1 MLHVNIVISRAY
13 MMRGMNEETIPTW
26 AIHRRLYEWILSFA
40 ATTIAPV
47 ILFVIAVIEAFMPF
61 VPPDVL
67 LIPMCVEKRAKSAIF
82 ALLAISGSVLGALVG
97 YFVIASFV
105 GSGAEWVLGADK
117 IEMVVSE
124 FEKRG
129 SAYVFIAALTPVPFF
144 ALTTAAGIAKLN
156 FGVFLAACIIGRS
169 LRYGLEAL
177 ITYKFGQQ
185 AKLFIDKWFNT
196 ITILVCV
203 LGLAVWY
210 LSTLL

>member
-1 MLHVNIVISRAY
+1 
-13 MMRGMNEETIPTW
+13 MNEETIPTW

>member
-1 MLHVNIVISRAY
+1 
-13 MMRGMNEETIPTW
+13 MNEETTPTW

-40 ATTIAPV
+40 ATKIAPV

-67 LIPMCVEKRAKSAIF
+67 LIPMCVEKRAKSALF
-82 ALLAISGSVLGALVG
+82 AIITITGSVLGALVG

-105 GSGAEWVLGADK
+105 GSGAEWILGADK

-196 ITILVCV
+196 MTIVVCI

-210 LSTLL
+210 LSTLI

>member
-1 MLHVNIVISRAY
+1 
-13 MMRGMNEETIPTW
+13 MNEETISTW

-47 ILFVIAVIEAFMPF
+47 ILFAIAVIEAFMPF

-82 ALLAISGSVLGALVG
+82 ALLAITGSVLGALIG

-105 GSGAEWVLGADK
+105 GSGAEWVLGAEK

-156 FGVFLAACIIGRS
+156 FGVFLTACIIGRS

>member
-1 MLHVNIVISRAY
+1 
-13 MMRGMNEETIPTW
+13 MNEETTPTW

-40 ATTIAPV
+40 ATKIAPV

-67 LIPMCVEKRAKSAIF
+67 LIPMCVEKRAKSALF
-82 ALLAISGSVLGALVG
+82 AIITITGSVLGALVG

-105 GSGAEWVLGADK
+105 GSGAEWILGADK

-196 ITILVCV
+196 MTIVVCV

-210 LSTLL
+210 LSTLI

>member
-1 MLHVNIVISRAY
+1 
-13 MMRGMNEETIPTW
+13 MNEETTPTW

-40 ATTIAPV
+40 ATKIAPV

-67 LIPMCVEKRAKSAIF
+67 LIPMCVEKRAKSALF
-82 ALLAISGSVLGALVG
+82 AIIAITGSVLGALVG

-105 GSGAEWVLGADK
+105 GSGAEWILGADK

-196 ITILVCV
+196 MTIVVCV

-210 LSTLL
+210 LSTLI

>member
-1 MLHVNIVISRAY
+1 MNE
-13 MMRGMNEETIPTW
+13 MRVMNEETIPTW

-40 ATTIAPV
+40 ATKIAPI

-67 LIPMCVEKRAKSAIF
+67 LIPMCVEKRAKSILF
-82 ALLAISGSVLGALVG
+82 AMLAIGGSVLGALVG

-196 ITILVCV
+196 MTIVVCV
-203 LGLAVWY
+203 LGLALWY
-210 LSTLL
+210 LSTLI

>member
-1 MLHVNIVISRAY
+1 
-13 MMRGMNEETIPTW
+13 MNEETIPTW

-82 ALLAISGSVLGALVG
+82 GLLAITGSVLGALIG

-105 GSGAEWVLGADK
+105 GSGAEWVLGAEK

>member
-1 MLHVNIVISRAY
+1 
-13 MMRGMNEETIPTW
+13 MNEETIPTW

-105 GSGAEWVLGADK
+105 GSGTEWVLGADK

-185 AKLFIDKWFNT
+185 AKFFIDKWFNT

>member
-1 MLHVNIVISRAY
+1 
-13 MMRGMNEETIPTW
+13 MNEETTPTW

-40 ATTIAPV
+40 ATKIAPI

-67 LIPMCVEKRAKSAIF
+67 LIPMCVEKRAKSILF
-82 ALLAISGSVLGALVG
+82 AMLAIGGSVLGALVG

-196 ITILVCV
+196 MTIVVCV
-203 LGLAVWY
+203 LGLALWY
-210 LSTLL
+210 LSTLI

>member
-1 MLHVNIVISRAY
+1 
-13 MMRGMNEETIPTW
+13 MNEETTPTW

-40 ATTIAPV
+40 ATKIAPV

-67 LIPMCVEKRAKSAIF
+67 LIPMCVEKRAKSALF
-82 ALLAISGSVLGALVG
+82 AIIAITGSVLGALVG

-105 GSGAEWVLGADK
+105 GSGAEWILGADK

-156 FGVFLAACIIGRS
+156 FGVFLAACIIGR
-169 LRYGLEAL
+169 
-177 ITYKFGQQ
+177 
-185 AKLFIDKWFNT
+185 
-196 ITILVCV
+196 
-203 LGLAVWY
+203 
-210 LSTLL
+210 

>member
-1 MLHVNIVISRAY
+1 
-13 MMRGMNEETIPTW
+13 MNEETISTW

-47 ILFVIAVIEAFMPF
+47 ILFAIAVIEAFMPF

-82 ALLAISGSVLGALVG
+82 ALLAITGSVLGALVG

-105 GSGAEWVLGADK
+105 GSGAEWVLGAEK

-156 FGVFLAACIIGRS
+156 FGVFLTACIIGRS

-203 LGLAVWY
+203 LGLTVWY

>member
-1 MLHVNIVISRAY
+1 
-13 MMRGMNEETIPTW
+13 MNEETIPTW

-82 ALLAISGSVLGALVG
+82 GLLAITGSVLGALIG
-97 YFVIASFV
+97 YFVIASLV
-105 GSGAEWVLGADK
+105 GSGAEWVLGAEK

>member
-1 MLHVNIVISRAY
+1 
-13 MMRGMNEETIPTW
+13 MNEETISTW

-47 ILFVIAVIEAFMPF
+47 ILFAIAIIEAFMPF

-82 ALLAISGSVLGALVG
+82 ALLAITGSVLGALVG

-105 GSGAEWVLGADK
+105 GSGAEWVLGAEK

-156 FGVFLAACIIGRS
+156 FGVFLTACIIGRS

>member
-1 MLHVNIVISRAY
+1 
-13 MMRGMNEETIPTW
+13 MNEETIPTW

-82 ALLAISGSVLGALVG
+82 ALLAITGSVLGALVG

-196 ITILVCV
+196 ITIAVCV
-203 LGLAVWY
+203 LGLVVWY

>member
-1 MLHVNIVISRAY
+1 
-13 MMRGMNEETIPTW
+13 MNEETIPTW

-185 AKLFIDKWFNT
+185 AKFFIDKWFNT

>member
-1 MLHVNIVISRAY
+1 
-13 MMRGMNEETIPTW
+13 MNEETIPTW

-105 GSGAEWVLGADK
+105 GSGTEWVLGADK

>member
-1 MLHVNIVISRAY
+1 

>member
-1 MLHVNIVISRAY
+1 
-13 MMRGMNEETIPTW
+13 MNEETISTW

-82 ALLAISGSVLGALVG
+82 ALLAITGSVLGALIG

-105 GSGAEWVLGADK
+105 GSGAEWVLGAEK

-156 FGVFLAACIIGRS
+156 FGVFLTACIIGRS

>member
-1 MLHVNIVISRAY
+1 
-13 MMRGMNEETIPTW
+13 MNKETIPTW

>member
-1 MLHVNIVISRAY
+1 
-13 MMRGMNEETIPTW
+13 MNEETIPTW

-47 ILFVIAVIEAFMPF
+47 ILFAIAVIEAFMPF

-67 LIPMCVEKRAKSAIF
+67 LIPMCIEKRAKSAIF
-82 ALLAISGSVLGALVG
+82 ALLAITGSVLGALIG

-185 AKLFIDKWFNT
+185 ARLLIDKWFNT

>member
-1 MLHVNIVISRAY
+1 
-13 MMRGMNEETIPTW
+13 MNEETTPTW

-40 ATTIAPV
+40 ATKIAPV
-47 ILFVIAVIEAFMPF
+47 ILFAIAVIEAFMPF

-67 LIPMCVEKRAKSAIF
+67 LIPMCIEKRAKSALF
-82 ALLAISGSVLGALVG
+82 AIITITGSVLGALVG

-105 GSGAEWVLGADK
+105 GSGAEWILGADK

-196 ITILVCV
+196 MTIVVCV

-210 LSTLL
+210 LSTLI

>member
-1 MLHVNIVISRAY
+1 
-13 MMRGMNEETIPTW
+13 MNEETIPTW

-40 ATTIAPV
+40 ASTIAPV
-47 ILFVIAVIEAFMPF
+47 ILFIIAVIEAFMPF

-67 LIPMCVEKRAKSAIF
+67 LIPMCVEKRAKSTIF
-82 ALLAISGSVLGALVG
+82 ALLAITGSVLGALVG
-97 YFVIASFV
+97 YFVIASFI

-117 IEMVVSE
+117 IEIVVSE

-177 ITYKFGQQ
+177 ITYKFGQR

-203 LGLAVWY
+203 LGLAIWY